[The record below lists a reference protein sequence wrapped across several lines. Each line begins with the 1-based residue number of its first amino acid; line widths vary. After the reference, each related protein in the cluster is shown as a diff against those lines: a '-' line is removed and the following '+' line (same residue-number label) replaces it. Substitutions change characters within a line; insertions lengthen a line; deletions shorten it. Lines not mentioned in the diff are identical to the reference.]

1 MFNNLGIVKF
11 FPWTE
16 GGGGIGGGPEFEG
29 GGIDVDLPID
39 SGGPPG
45 GGEGDGGGI
54 GGGGGGA
61 GDDALTTAVD
71 YMNMDVKYYKI
82 NLEST
87 KTNMYGE
94 ALEKWYYPP
103 LEVKCIIERAEIV
116 NGDDEFGV
124 TVSNDIVVKIPR
136 SSLETYGF
144 FPEVGDIVMD
154 REKMYEINSID
165 QNFITLPGGTGAQ
178 STTGDTAGVT
188 ILFILKGYLTRITKL
203 NLIEYYQ

>member
-1 MFNNLGIVKF
+1 MFNNYITKYYF
-11 FPWTE
+11 CP
-16 GGGGIGGGPEFEG
+16 GGGGIGGCPE
-29 GGIDVDLPID
+29 VD
-39 SGGPPG
+39 GPPIEPDEEPKDIG
-45 GGEGDGGGI
+45 DEPGDGEGDGGGD
-54 GGGGGGA
+54 GGGGGG
-61 GDDALTTAVD
+61 GDDALAAAVD
-71 YMNMDVKYYKI
+71 YMNMDVKYFKI

-188 ILFILKGYLTRITKL
+188 VLFILKGYLTRITKL

>member
-16 GGGGIGGGPEFEG
+16 GGGGIGGGPEYDG
-29 GGIDVDLPID
+29 GGVTPEDPI
-39 SGGPPG
+39 GPGDTPG
-45 GGEGDGGGI
+45 GGDGGPGGGDGGP
-54 GGGGGGA
+54 

-103 LEVKCIIERAEIV
+103 LQVKCIIERAEIV

-136 SSLETYGF
+136 SSLDVYGF
-144 FPEVGDIVMD
+144 FPEVGDVVMD

-188 ILFILKGYLTRITKL
+188 VLFILKGYLTRITKL

>member
-1 MFNNLGIVKF
+1 MFNNYLTKF
-11 FPWTE
+11 FWTE
-16 GGGGIGGGPEFEG
+16 GGGGIGGGPEYDG
-29 GGIDVDLPID
+29 GGIGIDDPIGPGD
-39 SGGPPG
+39 PPG
-45 GGEGDGGGI
+45 GGDGGGV

-61 GDDALTTAVD
+61 GDTPLEVAVD
-71 YMNMDVKYYKI
+71 YMNMDIKYFKI

-103 LEVKCIIERAEIV
+103 LQVKCIIERAEII

-136 SSLETYGF
+136 SLLSTYGF
-144 FPEVGDIVMD
+144 LPEVGDIVMD

-178 STTGDTAGVT
+178 STTGDTNGVT
-188 ILFILKGYLTRITKL
+188 VLFILKGYLTRITKL

>member
-1 MFNNLGIVKF
+1 MFNNYITKYYWCV
-11 FPWTE
+11 
-16 GGGGIGGGPEFEG
+16 GGGGIGGCE
-29 GGIDVDLPID
+29 DVDGPPIEPD
-39 SGGPPG
+39 NPADLGGPPSDG
-45 GGEGDGGGI
+45 SGDGT
-54 GGGGGGA
+54 GGGGA

-71 YMNMDVKYYKI
+71 YMNMDVKYFKI

-103 LEVKCIIERAEIV
+103 LQVKCLIERAEIV

-124 TVSNDIVVKIPR
+124 TISNDIVVKIPR
-136 SSLETYGF
+136 ALLSTYGF
-144 FPEVGDIVMD
+144 LPEVGDIVMD
-154 REKMYEINSID
+154 RERMYEINSID

-178 STTGDTAGVT
+178 TITGDTTGVT
-188 ILFILKGYLTRITKL
+188 VLFILKGYLTRVTKL

>member
-16 GGGGIGGGPEFEG
+16 GGGGIGGGPEY
-29 GGIDVDLPID
+29 
-39 SGGPPG
+39 
-45 GGEGDGGGI
+45 DGGGI
-54 GGGGGGA
+54 GIDDPIGPGDTPGGGDGGPGGGDGGP

-94 ALEKWYYPP
+94 SLEKWYYPP
-103 LEVKCIIERAEIV
+103 LQVKCIIERAEIV

-144 FPEVGDIVMD
+144 LPEVGDVVMD
-154 REKMYEINSID
+154 REKMYEISSID

-178 STTGDTAGVT
+178 TTTGDTAGVT
-188 ILFILKGYLTRITKL
+188 VLFILKGYLTRITKL

>member
-1 MFNNLGIVKF
+1 MFNNTIIKF
-11 FPWTE
+11 YGWTE
-16 GGGGIGGGPEFEG
+16 GGGGIGGGPDYDG
-29 GGIDVDLPID
+29 GGVQPDDGTPPGD
-39 SGGPPG
+39 TPG
-45 GGEGDGGGI
+45 GGDGSGDGTGGD
-54 GGGGGGA
+54 GDGA

-71 YMNMDVKYYKI
+71 YMNMDVKYFKI

-94 ALEKWYYPP
+94 SLEKWYYPP
-103 LEVKCIIERAEIV
+103 LQVKCIVERAEIV

-136 SSLETYGF
+136 SLLSLYGF
-144 FPEVGDIVMD
+144 LPEVGDIVMD
-154 REKMYEINSID
+154 RDRMYEINSID

-178 STTGDTAGVT
+178 TLTGDTTGVT
-188 ILFILKGYLTRITKL
+188 VLFILKGYLTRVTKL

>member
-11 FPWTE
+11 FGWTE
-16 GGGGIGGGPEFEG
+16 GGGGIGGGPEYDG
-29 GGIDVDLPID
+29 GGVEIDDPI
-39 SGGPPG
+39 GPEDTPG
-45 GGEGDGGGI
+45 GGDGGPGGGDGGP
-54 GGGGGGA
+54 

-94 ALEKWYYPP
+94 SLEKWYYPP
-103 LEVKCIIERAEIV
+103 LQVKCIIERAEIV

-136 SSLETYGF
+136 SSLDVYGF
-144 FPEVGDIVMD
+144 LPEVGDVIMD

-188 ILFILKGYLTRITKL
+188 VLFILKGYLTRITKL